1 MPILRTRDSLQ
12 EYFREGNDE
21 ELVGRISR
29 AAESLRDT
37 RPYWHSQRCDLEAI
51 VR

>member
-1 MPILRTRDSLQ
+1 MSLEELQ
-12 EYFREGNDE
+12 EYVREGNDE

-29 AAESLRDT
+29 AAESLRGK
-37 RPYWHSQRCDLEAI
+37 RPYWHSQRSDLEAI